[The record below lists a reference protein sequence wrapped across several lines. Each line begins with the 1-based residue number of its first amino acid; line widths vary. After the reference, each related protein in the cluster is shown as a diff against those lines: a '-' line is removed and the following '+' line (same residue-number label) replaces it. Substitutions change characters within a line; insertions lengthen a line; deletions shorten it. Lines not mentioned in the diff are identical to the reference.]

1 MFDLDY
7 GKTAEVEIGGQNL
20 RVERIRFSDI
30 KQYDLVLHSW
40 QDKEGN
46 FKNWVGEATVRAQ
59 FPGWFSDDQIPGWF
73 SDDQSYFSNSSEA
86 GWEERNFPT
95 PNRATVAYD
104 WHDTEDGHALFRILS
119 GWDAS

>member
-7 GKTAEVEIGGQNL
+7 GKTAEVEIGGRNL

-40 QDKEGN
+40 HDKEGN
-46 FKNWVGEATVRAQ
+46 FKNWVGEATVRGQ
-59 FPGWFSDDQIPGWF
+59 VPGWFSN
-73 SDDQSYFSNSSEA
+73 DQSYFSNSSES
-86 GWEERNFPT
+86 GWEERNFQT
-95 PNRATVAYD
+95 SNRATVAYD
-104 WHDTEDGHALFRILS
+104 WHDIEDGHALFRILS